1 MTRSLA
7 ILTVRNEA
15 AFLLE
20 WLAHHKAVGFTDFLI
35 FSNDCDDGTSV
46 MLDRLAALGEI
57 IHVANPAPHPRGPQW
72 EALKLA
78 SAHPAFAAADWAM
91 VLDVDEF
98 LNIHTGDGTLG
109 ALRAALPEASA
120 ITLTWR
126 IFGNNGVVNYTDKPV
141 TELFTKAAPAIMGW
155 PWRAAMFKTY
165 FRADGTYAKL
175 GVHRPRAPDKSR
187 LKAAR
192 WFDGAGN
199 ALDEAFKTTRLFSA
213 LGQDN
218 YKLAQLN
225 HYPLGAMESYLLK
238 VNRGRSNREDGVM
251 GMDYWCERNWASVED
266 LTIARMAPAR
276 DAIWARFA
284 ADDRLGDLHAKSV
297 IWRREKFAALM
308 LEDANR
314 ALFGRLV
321 ITPPARP
328 APAQLS
334 EYIFKFAHKAQRNSE

>member
-35 FSNDCDDGTSV
+35 FSNDCSDGTEA
-46 MLDRLAALGEI
+46 MLERLAQMGEI
-57 IHVANPAPHPRGPQW
+57 IHVPNPAPHPRGPQW
-72 EALKLA
+72 EALKQA
-78 SAHPAFAAADWAM
+78 SAHPAFKATDWAM

-98 LNIHTGDGTLG
+98 INIHTGDGTLG
-109 ALRAALPEASA
+109 ALRAALPEATA
-120 ITLTWR
+120 IPLTWR
-126 IFGNNGVVNYTDKPV
+126 IFGNGGVVKYTDKPV
-141 TELFTKAAPAIMGW
+141 TEVFTKAAPVLMGW

-175 GVHRPRAPDKSR
+175 GVHRPRAPNKAR
-187 LKAAR
+187 LGAAR

-199 ALDEAFKTTRLFSA
+199 ELDDAFKTTRLFSP

-218 YKLAQLN
+218 YQLAQLN
-225 HYPLGAMESYLLK
+225 HYPLGAMETYLLK
-238 VNRGRSNREDGVM
+238 VDRGRSNREDGVM
-251 GMDYWCERNWASVED
+251 GMDYWCERNWASEED

-276 DAIWARFA
+276 DALWARYA
-284 ADDRLGDLHAKSV
+284 ADDRLGDLHAKAV
-297 IWRREKFAALM
+297 LWRREKFAELM

-314 ALFGRLV
+314 ALFGRMV

-328 APAQLS
+328 APPQLS
-334 EYIFKFAHKAQRNSE
+334 NYIFEFAHKARQISE

>member
-35 FSNDCDDGTSV
+35 FSNDCDDETDA
-46 MLDRLAALGEI
+46 MLARLSLMGEI
-57 IHVANPAPHPRGPQW
+57 THVPNPAPHPRGPQW
-72 EALKLA
+72 EALKQA
-78 SAHPAFAAADWAM
+78 STHPAFKAADWAM

-98 LNIHTGDGTLG
+98 INIHTGDGTLG
-109 ALRAALPEASA
+109 ALRAALPDATA

-126 IFGNNGVVNYTDKPV
+126 IFGNGGIVNFADKPV
-141 TELFTKAAPAIMGW
+141 TEVFTKAAPVLMGW

-175 GVHRPRAPDKSR
+175 GVHRPRAPDKAR
-187 LKAAR
+187 LNEAR

-199 ALDEAFKTTRLFSA
+199 ELDAAFKTTRLFSP

-225 HYPLGAMESYLLK
+225 HYPLGAMETYLLK
-238 VNRGRSNREDGVM
+238 VDRGRSNREDGVM
-251 GMDYWCERNWASVED
+251 GMDYWCERNWASEED
-266 LTIARMAPAR
+266 VSIAKMGPAR
-276 DAIWARFA
+276 DAIWARLA
-284 ADDRLGDLHAKSV
+284 ADDDLSGLHAKSV
-297 IWRREKFAALM
+297 LWRREKFAELM

-328 APAQLS
+328 APPRLS
-334 EYIFKFAHKAQRNSE
+334 NYIFEFAHKAQQIRK